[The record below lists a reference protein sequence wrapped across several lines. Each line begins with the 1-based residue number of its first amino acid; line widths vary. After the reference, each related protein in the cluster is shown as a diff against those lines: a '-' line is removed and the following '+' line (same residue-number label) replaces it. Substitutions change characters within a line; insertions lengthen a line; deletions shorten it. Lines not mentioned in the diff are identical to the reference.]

1 MLSKKNLIANIVQ
14 NLVFWTISFVITM
27 RLFMQ
32 TSEVRTIDIIYTFL
46 FHIPFITIVS
56 INIYHLVPNILN
68 KYGFW
73 LYVSMTLIAGF
84 GVTHGLYWLSYGPL
98 ASFLFPDYYFVAIYG
113 PLEILGIMTVYVLF
127 STLIELSKTW
137 FNRKET
143 ELKFSQLEEENTKSE
158 LKALRAQINPHF
170 LFNNLNTI
178 YGEALKKSDKA
189 PAMILKLSSILRY
202 IVENMEKEAVPLEEE
217 IDYIEKFV
225 ELQRDRLS
233 NPMRV
238 LFKTEGDFSNHSIS
252 PLLLITFIENCFK
265 HGTVTGVKDRINIQL
280 SLASNTLTLRTENPK
295 NAIEILEET
304 SSGTGIENATRRLNF
319 MYPEKHSLDISETD
333 THYKLE
339 LTVELSK

>member
-1 MLSKKNLIANIVQ
+1 
-14 NLVFWTISFVITM
+14 
-27 RLFMQ
+27 MQ
-32 TSEVRTIDIIYTFL
+32 TSEVRTIDLIYTFL

-73 LYVSMTLIAGF
+73 LYFSMALIAGF

-98 ASFLFPDYYFVAIYG
+98 AGFLFPDYYFVAIYG
-113 PLEILGIMTVYVLF
+113 PLEILGIMTIYILF

-189 PAMILKLSSILRY
+189 PTMILKLSSILRY
-202 IVENMEKEAVPLEEE
+202 IVENTEKDLVPLNEE
-217 IDYIEKFV
+217 IDYIEKFI
-225 ELQRDRLS
+225 ELQKERLS
-233 NPMRV
+233 NPSRV
-238 LFKTEGDFSNHSIS
+238 LFTTEGDFTKHTIS

-265 HGTVTGVKDRINIQL
+265 HGTVAGLKDRILIHI
-280 SLASNTLTLRTENPK
+280 SLAGNRLSLRTENPK
-295 NAIEILEET
+295 NTIEIVGEE

-319 MYPEKHSLDISETD
+319 LYPEKHVLNISETE
-333 THYKLE
+333 TNYTLE
-339 LTVELSK
+339 LTLDFSK